1 MPQMTAHSLTRSTAP
16 PPAVSRAS
24 RSGPRTVV
32 IGAGLGGLATA
43 ARLAHAGYQVTLLE
57 RHNGPGGRAGL
68 WESEGFRFDTGPSLV
83 LMVEYWQQLFRDVGR
98 RFEDYVSLVQLDP
111 NYRIHYPDGST
122 LEITSRLN
130 TLLENAERIEPG
142 VAGGLLRFLGRSGEM
157 YRKGLA
163 FIDRNMHEPG
173 SMFSL
178 EHASMLL
185 GSGALRGLRSMVGKH
200 VRDERLRD
208 ALTFQSLYLG
218 LSPYESMAIYSLLP
232 YTEIAGGLYYPMGGI
247 HRLAASLAQ
256 LAGELGAHIRY
267 RARVAR
273 IEQTGRKVTGVLL
286 EDGSRVPADIV
297 ISNADLPYTYAM
309 LLGEP
314 HARVDRLEFSCSVVL
329 MYLGV
334 SRRYSRLL
342 HHNLAV
348 PPEMR
353 GACEDIFRHH
363 RMPAEPPFY
372 VCAPSRTDA
381 SVAPPGCENL
391 FVLVLAPSQ
400 DPARPINWAVEG
412 PRVEAQML
420 ERLEAFGLDGLRRH
434 IVTRRLFTPDD
445 FARDFGNTRGEAFGL
460 SHSLRQI
467 GYLRPHNRHARLS
480 NLYFVG
486 QSTHPGCGLP
496 MVLISARCVA
506 ERVLE
511 EQPV

>member
-1 MPQMTAHSLTRSTAP
+1 MTVDSVIRSAP
-16 PPAVSRAS
+16 PAS
-24 RSGPRTVV
+24 GTCHGPRSGRRAVV
-32 IGAGLGGLATA
+32 IGAGFGGLATA
-43 ARLAHAGYQVTLLE
+43 ARLAHAGYQVTVLE
-57 RHNGPGGRAGL
+57 RHAVPGGRAGL

-83 LMVEYWQQLFRDVGR
+83 LIVEYWQQLFRDVGHR
-98 RFEDYVSLVQLDP
+98 LENYVTLVQLDP
-111 NYRIHYPDGST
+111 NYRIHFPDGSAF
-122 LEITSRLN
+122 EMTSRINL
-130 TLLENAERIEPG
+130 LLENAERIEPG
-142 VAGGLLRFLGRSGEM
+142 VTPGLLRFLARSGEL

-163 FIDRNMHEPG
+163 FVDRNMHTAG

-185 GSGALRGLRSMVGKH
+185 GNGALGGLRSMVGKH

-247 HRLAASLAQ
+247 HRLSTALAQ
-256 LAGELGAHIRY
+256 LATALGARVRY
-267 RARVAR
+267 GARVSR
-273 IEQTGRKVTGVLL
+273 IEQADRKVTGVLL
-286 EDGSRVPADIV
+286 EDGSRLPADIV
-297 ISNADLPYTYAM
+297 VSNADLPYTYAA

-314 HARVDRLEFSCSVVL
+314 HPRIDSMEFSCSVVL

-334 SRRYSRLL
+334 SRRYPQLL
-342 HHNLAV
+342 HHNLVV
-348 PPEMR
+348 PPLMR
-353 GACEDIFRHH
+353 AACAEIFRHH
-363 RMPAEPPFY
+363 RMPDDPPFY
-372 VCAPSRTDA
+372 VCASSRTDP

-400 DPARPINWAVEG
+400 DPNRPIDWSVEG
-412 PRVEAQML
+412 PRVETQML
-420 ERLEAFGLDGLRRH
+420 ERLERFGLDGLRRH
-434 IVTRRLFTPDD
+434 IVTRRTFTPDD
-445 FARDFGNTRGEAFGL
+445 FTRDFGNIRGEAFGL
-460 SHSLRQI
+460 SHGLRQI

-496 MVLISARCVA
+496 MVLISARCVT